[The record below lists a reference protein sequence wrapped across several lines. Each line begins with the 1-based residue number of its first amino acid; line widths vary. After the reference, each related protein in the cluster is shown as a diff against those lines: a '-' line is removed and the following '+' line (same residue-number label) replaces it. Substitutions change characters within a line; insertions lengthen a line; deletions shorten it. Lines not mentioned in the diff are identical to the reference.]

1 MTILLH
7 CRYNVE
13 EEAGCDDLDQGDNGW
28 KIIHTDVFR
37 FPPYKSLLCA
47 VLGVGAQFL
56 TLATGK
62 VLLGLTWLAIFFKF
76 QTNSRACPRWVC
88 LV

>member
-1 MTILLH
+1 MTTLLP

-56 TLATGK
+56 TLATGT
-62 VLLGLTWLAIFFKF
+62 LLLLLTWPGNL
-76 QTNSRACPRWVC
+76 P
-88 LV
+88 

>member
-1 MTILLH
+1 M
-7 CRYNVE
+7 E
-13 EEAGCDDLDQGDNGW
+13 EDGGCDDLDQGDNGW

-56 TLATGK
+56 TLATGIMIEIYK
-62 VLLGLTWLAIFFKF
+62 KNMICRWEDHDLEITLFLGFFRDYCHG
-76 QTNSRACPRWVC
+76 TAGDV
-88 LV
+88 

>member
-1 MTILLH
+1 M
-7 CRYNVE
+7 E

-62 VLLGLTWLAIFFKF
+62 VLLLVKFLLTWQVIFFEF
-76 QTNSRACPRWVC
+76 QTNSRQRQYWVC
-88 LV
+88 LL